1 MFVKIVIFVVI
12 LNNKNKFFILRIVG
26 IMIFCIYLQI
36 VLKMIYCVACAYRFL
51 QLLTVEDFNINLNKK
66 L

>member
-1 MFVKIVIFVVI
+1 MFVKIVIFVVV

-36 VLKMIYCVACAYRFL
+36 VLKMIYCVACAYRFFAI
-51 QLLTVEDFNINLNKK
+51 VDN
-66 L
+66 

>member
-12 LNNKNKFFILRIVG
+12 LNNKNKFFILGIVG

-36 VLKMIYCVACAYRFL
+36 VLKMIYCVACAYRLFAI
-51 QLLTVEDFNINLNKK
+51 VDS
-66 L
+66 